1 MVQIVNAYVFG
12 CASSTIHFHGG
23 WFASAR
29 VVNPRTFKRLSYD
42 DCLVNGGKALKTKA
56 CALIAV
62 FFSIA
67 LIQHQLVK
75 ARVRE
80 LTKEVAR

>member
-1 MVQIVNAYVFG
+1 MMHSCV
-12 CASSTIHFHGG
+12 
-23 WFASAR
+23 W
-29 VVNPRTFKRLSYD
+29 K
-42 DCLVNGGKALKTKA
+42 NGAFLAEA
-56 CALIAV
+56 CAPIAV